1 MGMCICEERCH
12 KRKREKGFTLI
23 EIMVAIFILTIGIL
37 AVASMQNSSLLGT
50 AKSNAVTQ
58 ATNVAMDRME
68 RLLCLPFDTWSATG
82 PNPTPHDG
90 DNTFFTGPPVIPES
104 ITSISFRVEDGPVW
118 DDSVPPVP
126 TTVDS
131 VPPVPTTVTITVTI
145 TPKGMRQIRLTGIKT
160 SL

>member
-1 MGMCICEERCH
+1 
-12 KRKREKGFTLI
+12 
-23 EIMVAIFILTIGIL
+23 
-37 AVASMQNSSLLGT
+37 
-50 AKSNAVTQ
+50 
-58 ATNVAMDRME
+58 ME

-126 TTVDS
+126 TTV
-131 VPPVPTTVTITVTI
+131 TITVTI